1 MAGGRPVRAEIADS
15 LTTSFGS
22 ALLDGNAAAPTSV
35 DQLAALCAWASTN
48 GWRWRISGSG
58 TWGGGDTP
66 ADLELSTRHL
76 RQIIAI
82 APDDLVVTVEAG
94 VTLSE
99 LATALVPHR
108 LWWPVDPPGGGTRSI
123 GSVVATATAGPLR
136 HGYGPVRDQVLGCT
150 VVTAD
155 GRLVETGGRVVKNV
169 AGFDL
174 PRLHAGGFGAF
185 GVIVLL
191 HLRLRALPER
201 DLTLVAGGARHDL
214 LAAAHAARESGIGL
228 CALELLSPGAAG
240 PGEWSLAARLAGTG
254 AGIEGEAA
262 RLRTTT
268 GLPWRALTAGEAA
281 GFWSA
286 LAAATGSGAT
296 TFRLGCLTSD
306 VEDTLRLI
314 DAVAG
319 AGVISAGAASGQVR
333 CSGEMAGAAI
343 ARLREQLAS
352 REVPLT
358 IERSPWPIRRAEGH
372 YGALR
377 TGVGPLTGKL
387 RALFDPHGS
396 IAVALEGEHG

>member
-1 MAGGRPVRAEIADS
+1 MRAEIADS

-22 ALLDGNAAAPTSV
+22 ALLDGEAAAPASV
-35 DQLAALCAWASTN
+35 NQLTALCAWASAR

-58 TWGGGDTP
+58 AWGGRDTP
-66 ADLELSTRHL
+66 ADLELSTRRL
-76 RQIIAI
+76 KQVLAV
-82 APDDLVVTVEAG
+82 APDDLVATVEAG
-94 VTLSE
+94 VTRAE

-108 LWWPVDPPGGGTRSI
+108 LWWPVDPPGGDARSI

-201 DLTLVAGGARHDL
+201 DLTLVAEGDRHDL
-214 LAAAHAARESGIGL
+214 LAAAHVARNSGIGL
-228 CALELLSPGAAG
+228 CALELLSPDAASLAG
-240 PGEWSLAARLAGTG
+240 WSLAARLSGTG
-254 AGIEGEAA
+254 AGIEGETG
-262 RLRTTT
+262 RLRTAT
-268 GLPWRALTAGEAA
+268 GLAWRALTPGEAA
-281 GFWSA
+281 GLWNA
-286 LAAATGSGAT
+286 LAAATASGTT
-296 TFRLGCLTSD
+296 TFRLGCLTTD
-306 VEDTLRLI
+306 VAPTLQLL
-314 DAVAG
+314 DAVTG
-319 AGVISAGAASGQVR
+319 AGVISAGAASGQIR

-343 ARLREQLAS
+343 AQLREQLAS
-352 REVPLT
+352 RQIPLT

-377 TGVGPLTGKL
+377 TGVGPIMGKL
-387 RALFDPHGS
+387 RTLFDPHGS